1 MKCTPQ
7 IVFSLRVEAGASAY
21 PYGVST
27 LLEVWQSVDDSLIL
41 AVTAEGLTEDR
52 ETSRLCRVVVAP
64 SPMFDGGGIAAAV
77 TSLSFEFGQH
87 VNSQKMEK
95 WQLLQLVNKRMRVYH
110 LLINAGTAVHVL
122 VFHARKRREAE
133 LSTPPRGLGIS
144 HFPQNAW
151 YYPPVFPLKFRKS
164 KESRP
169 HSSASD
175 GPFTTEISCICQHLF
190 DVERFLGGFLETFK
204 PLRQYNLI
212 DYDLR
217 LVRVSSAAPAQ
228 WRKQYL

>member
-1 MKCTPQ
+1 MFTALSRSDLPVYCISLDEYYEVQWRRVKLRDFYAWSENREAPQ

-144 HFPQNAW
+144 HFPQST
-151 YYPPVFPLKFRKS
+151 PCTTT
-164 KESRP
+164 
-169 HSSASD
+169 SD
-175 GPFTTEISCICQHLF
+175 
-190 DVERFLGGFLETFK
+190 
-204 PLRQYNLI
+204 
-212 DYDLR
+212 
-217 LVRVSSAAPAQ
+217 AM
-228 WRKQYL
+228 